1 MNLFGAIR
9 FVKEQ
14 LISLG
19 ETIGEIRL
27 QMRGQFGL
35 DNQEPKRIE
44 ELPHHEGNGNGTGKK
59 GKARV

>member
-1 MNLFGAIR
+1 MNVFGAIR

-14 LISLG
+14 LVSLG

-27 QMRGQFGL
+27 QLRGQFGL

-44 ELPHHEGNGNGTGKK
+44 AIPHEDNGNGAAKK
-59 GKARV
+59 AKARV